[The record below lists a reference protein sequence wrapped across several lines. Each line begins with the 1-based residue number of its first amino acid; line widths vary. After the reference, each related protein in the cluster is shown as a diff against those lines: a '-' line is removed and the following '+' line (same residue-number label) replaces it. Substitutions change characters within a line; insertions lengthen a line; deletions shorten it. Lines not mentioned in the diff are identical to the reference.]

1 MFVMVLDKFMG
12 GSADRWQCDSL
23 VFEGIE
29 PLIVDRGMPYL
40 VVVDHDAVIVVD
52 GDEPLIKRPV
62 VECIEQQ
69 AVRCG
74 GFLGRG

>member
-52 GDEPLIKRPV
+52 GDEPLIKGSV

-69 AVRCG
+69 AVRCS

>member
-1 MFVMVLDKFMG
+1 MFVMVLDKFMRG
-12 GSADRWQCDSL
+12 PADRWQCDSL
-23 VFEGIE
+23 VFESVE
-29 PLIVDRGMPYL
+29 PLIIDRRMPYL

-52 GDEPLIKRPV
+52 GNEPLIKRPV

-74 GFLGRG
+74 GLLGRG

>member
-1 MFVMVLDKFMG
+1 MVLDEFMRG
-12 GSADRWQCDSL
+12 PADRWQSDSL
-23 VFEGIE
+23 VFEGVE
-29 PLIVDRGMPYL
+29 PLIINWRMPYL

-69 AVRCG
+69 TVRCG